1 MCIQTIGI
9 MADVNEIRGC
19 VYNYLPYYTYY
30 THTNLV
36 QLSAVLYILY
46 SYTHCTIICRTTQQ
60 LIQLL
65 YNYLP
70 YYTTTLTI
78 IVQLSVVLYNNSY
91 THCTTVV
98 QLLYNYLPPGMN
110 GLPQNM
116 SNAST
121 THIRQH
127 CCLTISICSSF
138 G

>member
-1 MCIQTIGI
+1 M
-9 MADVNEIRGC
+9 
-19 VYNYLPYYTYY
+19 
-30 THTNLV
+30 
-36 QLSAVLYILY
+36 S
-46 SYTHCTIICRTTQQ
+46 
-60 LIQLL
+60 

-78 IVQLSVVLYNNSY
+78 IVQLSVLLYNNSY

-116 SNAST
+116 NNAST

-127 CCLTISICSSF
+127 CCLTISICSNF
-138 G
+138 GWVKPILRQIWDEQAFWHVLLFYHCFLATNKQNKKTAATCMSHQLSSRLRVVSKFSHITIYT